1 MDPEGARALAQRIA
15 AGPPR
20 DEDGEP
26 KPEPKPEPRSAQP
39 SHTPPEPPD
48 AESSVEIVYVKPH
61 PARRRDVRIYVLGE
75 DGRLERGDP

>member
-1 MDPEGARALAQRIA
+1 MDAEGARALAQRIA

-26 KPEPKPEPRSAQP
+26 KPEPKPAQP
-39 SHTPPEPPD
+39 SHTPPEPPE

-75 DGRLERGDP
+75 DGHLEPCDP